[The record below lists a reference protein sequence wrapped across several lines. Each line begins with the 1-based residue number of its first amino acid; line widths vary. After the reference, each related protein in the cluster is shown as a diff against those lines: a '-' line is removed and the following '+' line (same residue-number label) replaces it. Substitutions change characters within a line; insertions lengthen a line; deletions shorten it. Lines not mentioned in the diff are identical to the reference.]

1 MYKLISTI
9 LIAFTFSGTFAQRL
23 SREEK
28 KIISAIEDNKEASIQ
43 LLEQIVNINSGTMNL
58 EGVKEV
64 GMVLKEEFENI
75 GMTTQW
81 IDMASV
87 ERSGHLFAETIG
99 KKGKRI
105 LLIGHLDTVFPKTE
119 AFQKME
125 RKENGIVYGPGAN
138 DMKGGDIIML

>member
-28 KIISAIEDNKEASIQ
+28 KIISAIDDNKEASIQ

-75 GMTTQW
+75 GMTT
-81 IDMASV
+81 
-87 ERSGHLFAETIG
+87 
-99 KKGKRI
+99 
-105 LLIGHLDTVFPKTE
+105 
-119 AFQKME
+119 
-125 RKENGIVYGPGAN
+125 
-138 DMKGGDIIML
+138 